1 MKTTINNNIN
11 NIQVFNNEVFGAIRT
26 MTNAEGERF
35 FVGRDVA
42 KALGYS
48 KPQNAIAMHVDDE
61 DKTTALIQGTGSNFK
76 TRAIIINESGLY
88 ALILSSQLTQAR
100 AFKRWVTSEVLPQI
114 RRTGRYVMTERL
126 HVLEA
131 CVNQLEETN
140 AALKPK
146 AEFFDAVLCSEDTLT
161 VTPTRT

>member
-11 NIQVFNNEVFGAIRT
+11 NIQIFNNEAFGEIRT
-26 MTNAEGERF
+26 MTNAEGETF

-42 KALGYS
+42 KALGYC
-48 KPQNAIAMHVDDE
+48 KPQNALATHVDKE
-61 DKTTALIQGTGSNFK
+61 DKSTAPIQGSAYE
-76 TRAIIINESGLY
+76 TRVTIINESGLY
-88 ALILSSQLTQAR
+88 SLILSSQLTQAR

-114 RRTGRYVMTERL
+114 RRTGRYEMTERL
-126 HVLEA
+126 HLLEA

-146 AEFFDAVLCSEDTLT
+146 AEFFDSVLCSEDTLT